1 MAGFFPLFFKQY
13 WSPGVEATVSTFRL
27 GVAHSA
33 ASLAVALAAPLLGA
47 VADRCGNRKAFLG
60 GFAGL
65 GILATALLAAA
76 PRGAWI
82 LAASFF
88 GLAVVGFSSA
98 NVFYDALL
106 PVVARGREDRVSAL
120 GYALG
125 YLGGGLLFA
134 ANVAMV
140 LRPAVFGLA
149 GPAQAVK
156 ASFLTVALWWALF
169 AVPLFRDVAEPHGGT
184 PLRRAVALGLGE
196 LKQTF
201 RHARQLKAPLLFL
214 AAYWLYIDGVH
225 TIIRMAVDYGLSL
238 GLGSRALITALLVT
252 QFVGFPAALVFGRV
266 GERVGSRAGIL
277 AGLAVYVGVTVG
289 GYFLKTEAGFFA
301 LAAAIGTVQ
310 GGVQAL
316 SRALYS
322 RLVPA
327 GHEAQFF
334 GFYNMVGKFA
344 AILGPALMGGVGL
357 VTGNPRA
364 GIFAVT
370 GLLVAGGSLLVR
382 VEDKR
387 GPRAP

>member
-13 WSPGVEATVSTFRL
+13 WSAGVDAAVSTFRL
-27 GVAHSA
+27 GVANSV
-33 ASLAVALAAPLLGA
+33 ASLVVALAAPFLGA
-47 VADRCGNRKAFLG
+47 VADRCGNRRHFLA
-60 GFAGL
+60 GFAAL
-65 GILATALLAAA
+65 GVVATGGLAAA
-76 PRGAWI
+76 PAGAWG
-82 LAASFF
+82 LAALLF

-140 LRPAVFGLA
+140 LKPAAFGLA
-149 GPAQAVK
+149 SPAQAVK

-169 AVPLFRDVAEPHGGT
+169 SVPLFRDVAEPRGTT
-184 PLRRAVALGLGE
+184 PLRRAVAEGLGE
-196 LKQTF
+196 LRETF
-201 RHARQLKAPLLFL
+201 RHARRLKAPLLFL

-238 GLGSRALITALLVT
+238 GLGSPALITALLAT
-252 QFVGFPAALVFGRV
+252 QFVGFPAALVFGRI
-266 GERVGSRAGIL
+266 GERLGSRSGIFL
-277 AGLAVYVGVTVG
+277 GLAVYVGVTAG

-301 LAAAIGTVQ
+301 LAVAIGTVQ

-357 VTGNPRA
+357 ATGNPRA

-370 GLLVAGGSLLVR
+370 ALLVAGGSLLAL
-382 VEDKR
+382 VEER
-387 GPRAP
+387 STPQAP

>member
-13 WSPGVEATVSTFRL
+13 WSAGVDAAVSTFRL
-27 GVAHSA
+27 GVANSV
-33 ASLAVALAAPLLGA
+33 ASLAVALAAPFLGA
-47 VADRCGNRKAFLG
+47 VADRCGNRRHFLA
-60 GFAGL
+60 GFAAL
-65 GILATALLAAA
+65 GILATAGLAAA
-76 PRGAWI
+76 PAGAWG
-82 LAASFF
+82 LAASLF
-88 GLAVVGFSSA
+88 GLAVVGFSAA

-140 LRPAVFGLA
+140 LKPAAFGLA
-149 GPAQAVK
+149 SPVQAVR
-156 ASFLTVALWWALF
+156 ASFITVALWWALF
-169 AVPLFRDVAEPHGGT
+169 SVPLFRDVAEPRTTT
-184 PLRRAVALGLGE
+184 PLRRAVAEGLGE
-196 LKQTF
+196 LKETF
-201 RHARQLKAPLLFL
+201 RHARRLKAPLLFL

-225 TIIRMAVDYGLSL
+225 TVIRMAVDYGLSL
-238 GLGSRALITALLVT
+238 GLGGRALITALLVT

-266 GERVGSRAGIL
+266 GERAGSRAGIF
-277 AGLAVYVGVTVG
+277 AGLTVYVGVTVG
-289 GYFLKTEAGFFA
+289 GYFLETETGFFA
-301 LAAAIGTVQ
+301 LAIAIGTVQ

-334 GFYNMVGKFA
+334 GFYNTVGKFA

-357 VTGNPRA
+357 ATGNPRA

-370 GLLVAGGSLLVR
+370 ALLVAGGFLLAL
-382 VEDKR
+382 VEDGR
-387 GPRAP
+387 DPQAP